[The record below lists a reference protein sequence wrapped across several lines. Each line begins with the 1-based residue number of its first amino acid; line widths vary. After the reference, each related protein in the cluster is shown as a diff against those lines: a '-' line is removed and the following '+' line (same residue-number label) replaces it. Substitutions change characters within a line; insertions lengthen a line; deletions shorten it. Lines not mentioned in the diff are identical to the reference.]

1 LTGDCPTR
9 RSTPCALQ
17 RKSLL
22 TVHETRPEL
31 DANGAAARTAED
43 ELFYALALAT
53 ETVARDMTSRGR
65 PMVSRRTII
74 ARVHEWINAHAEP
87 VKDLQHQVH
96 DALKHVGEIGELR
109 QQMQAA
115 QRELNIQFQR
125 IAQIQ
130 AQLDKLLAILTS
142 PQSTREDT

>member
-43 ELFYALALAT
+43 ELLYALALAT

-74 ARVHEWINAHAEP
+74 ARVHEWIDAPADAPVHVTDRSDAARVSVRTLRNAFVEWYGVGPHTYLSMRQLHQIRAHLLAAEP
-87 VKDLQHQVH
+87 GV
-96 DALKHVGEIGELR
+96 R
-109 QQMQAA
+109 
-115 QRELNIQFQR
+115 
-125 IAQIQ
+125 
-130 AQLDKLLAILTS
+130 
-142 PQSTREDT
+142 P